1 MKAASIQE
9 LKQELVNLPQKEI
22 VELCLRL
29 AKYKKENKELL
40 NYLLFE
46 SYDQQ
51 GYLQSV
57 RNEIDE
63 AFTELPKSTPYQNKK
78 ALRKVLKTISR
89 YTKFMASKQS
99 EAELLLY
106 FCQKVK
112 TSGIRIQRSAML
124 TNLYNQQLKK
134 ILAAVE
140 SLHEDLRFDYAKQ
153 LEGLV

>member
-46 SYDQQ
+46 SYDQH
-51 GYLQSV
+51 GYQESIKKEL
-57 RNEIDE
+57 DE

-78 ALRKVLKTISR
+78 ALRKILKIISR
-89 YTKFMASKQS
+89 YAKFIASKQS
-99 EAELLLY
+99 EAELLIY
-106 FCQKVK
+106 FCQKVRQ
-112 TSGIRIQRSAML
+112 SGIRIQRSAML

-134 ILAAVE
+134 IIAMVE
-140 SLHEDLRFDYAKQ
+140 SLHEDLRFDYTKQ